1 MPSKYVYKKKILNKH
16 RLNNLYKGNNNTDI
30 VVFIDIPSKKKSI
43 KLLEQYKDKIL
54 GSCVFDIY
62 DKIVQIKHLNYLN
75 KLENLDKIL
84 SVLTQHHNLIWLHL
98 SIKSINDELLQA
110 CVDNNFKDIYI
121 SNVSL
126 DNKSISTSLCM
137 KYDKKKDDSDQFQLA
152 KNLLKQYNTNK
163 QYCTANAT
171 FKLKTAKYL
180 KNLVYDPKYKN
191 EVAGEVYLNGFTYQN
206 GEIIFNID
214 IDSKDVSKGDKD
226 EVDIIMSLY
235 NFHTHPKNAYKIFN
249 CELGWPS
256 ADDFS
261 TYLYGL
267 IKFNTIFHFISTMEG
282 VYVISINK
290 EMVPKVSKWTSTYY
304 EKEVEPWI
312 ISNLNVD
319 KLNYRKNDGI
329 YHSNHNIIDEES
341 YVKCINN
348 IKFKGDTIFNVV
360 FLNWDDILNPDLFVS
375 FKFYYPK
382 QKGSCHLEKK

>member
-98 SIKSINDELLQA
+98 SFKSINDELLQV

-180 KNLVYDPKYKN
+180 KNLV
-191 EVAGEVYLNGFTYQN
+191 
-206 GEIIFNID
+206 
-214 IDSKDVSKGDKD
+214 
-226 EVDIIMSLY
+226 
-235 NFHTHPKNAYKIFN
+235 
-249 CELGWPS
+249 
-256 ADDFS
+256 
-261 TYLYGL
+261 
-267 IKFNTIFHFISTMEG
+267 
-282 VYVISINK
+282 
-290 EMVPKVSKWTSTYY
+290 
-304 EKEVEPWI
+304 
-312 ISNLNVD
+312 
-319 KLNYRKNDGI
+319 
-329 YHSNHNIIDEES
+329 
-341 YVKCINN
+341 
-348 IKFKGDTIFNVV
+348 
-360 FLNWDDILNPDLFVS
+360 
-375 FKFYYPK
+375 
-382 QKGSCHLEKK
+382 